1 MATDFARTATNLVKE
16 LKTHLE
22 ANDLGGSG
30 SASGGS
36 GGAVGW
42 GGGVRGGV
50 LRDPGQALPAYKEDE
65 VSKSAREVQE
75 HYDSVVAILGAFRE
89 ENREWDTR
97 PEVAST
103 VLIHHQSL
111 LRNKRLLLAYQ
122 NLRLER
128 IKVRQ
133 VRRWL

>member
-36 GGAVGW
+36 AGGAP
-42 GGGVRGGV
+42 GGGRGGV
-50 LRDPGQALPAYKEDE
+50 LRDPGRALPAYKEDE

-75 HYDSVVAILGAFRE
+75 HYDSVVAILGLSR
-89 ENREWDTR
+89 RTGSGT
-97 PEVAST
+97 PG
-103 VLIHHQSL
+103 
-111 LRNKRLLLAYQ
+111 
-122 NLRLER
+122 LRLR
-128 IKVRQ
+128 APF
-133 VRRWL
+133 